1 VCTTDYCS
9 QPYLVL
15 KAVLFRMLSH
25 QLLQSET
32 SVLDILF
39 YPFLYSLIIKF
50 IVTKLLPCLSHIKR
64 PRICVHP
71 YSTSSSQ
78 LRNQVSSLNLLLTLD
93 SFKLTLTW
101 SPRSSNKGVCNI
113 GKCSTDNCAF
123 RYTYALTGAILFVLS
138 IDHQHLGYV
147 SNAKLRCSKM
157 SETKEELDV
166 FCSTSSNALFMDL
179 NVDWSGNSQKSTS
192 QVRS

>member
-9 QPYLVL
+9 QSYLLL
-15 KAVLFRMLSH
+15 KAVLFRMLSN

-32 SVLDILF
+32 SVLDLLF

-50 IVTKLLPCLSHIKR
+50 IVTKLLPCLYHIKR
-64 PRICVHP
+64 PRICAHP
-71 YSTSSSQ
+71 YSTSGSTR

-101 SPRSSNKGVCNI
+101 SPRSSNKGICNI

-123 RYTYALTGAILFVLS
+123 RYTYALSGLILVVLS
-138 IDHQHLGYV
+138 IDHQHPWICIQRKIEMFK
-147 SNAKLRCSKM
+147 N
-157 SETKEELDV
+157 E
-166 FCSTSSNALFMDL
+166 
-179 NVDWSGNSQKSTS
+179 
-192 QVRS
+192 